1 MSILLKNILK
11 LNDLTTI
18 NNNKEN
24 QSPSLLNSLTRIFV
38 AKINNITEADL
49 VVLNTCHIREKASE
63 KLFSDLG
70 RIKKLKKTKPLK
82 IAVTGC
88 VAQAESKEIISR
100 APYVDLVLGPQSYH
114 RFPEMLRKIED
125 GYPTISIT
133 EFLTSEKAQ
142 KLYGEINFE

>member
-1 MSILLKNILK
+1 MNEYDSNRISNLAKKVGYTKTDNI
-11 LNDLTTI
+11 D
-18 NNNKEN
+18 
-24 QSPSLLNSLTRIFV
+24 
-38 AKINNITEADL
+38 NIDCY
-49 VVLNTCHIREKASE
+49 VLNTCHIREKASE

-114 RFPEMLRKIED
+114 RFPEMLRKIENALISVSLR
-125 GYPTISIT
+125 PTVKVIFSSSLYVVFVK
-133 EFLTSEKAQ
+133 FLVKFTHSS
-142 KLYGEINFE
+142 LSS